1 MRLQLSM
8 KCRMQLH
15 TVAMQPLELY
25 SSSVMHSL
33 FTLLCRLCVDCTPQ
47 PQAKLH
53 KTAEVSP

>member
-1 MRLQLSM
+1 MKLQLSM

-47 PQAKLH
+47 PKAKLH
-53 KTAEVSP
+53 ETAEISP